1 MDKLYGVIPPIIP
14 PFFESGD
21 LDIKSFESIINY
33 GIEKGI
39 HGIFVMGSC
48 GESSCVSNRQRYS
61 IVKEAKRITSNR
73 VPLFSGVL
81 ETSTNKVIESI
92 KELEQ
97 LGIEYFVV
105 TPAYYLQCTCQ
116 DEILRHVETK

>member
-1 MDKLYGVIPPIIP
+1 
-14 PFFESGD
+14 
-21 LDIKSFESIINY
+21 
-33 GIEKGI
+33 
-39 HGIFVMGSC
+39 MGSC

-73 VPLFSGVL
+73 VPLLSGVL

-105 TPAYYLQCTCQ
+105 TPAYYLKRTCQ
-116 DEILRHVETK
+116 DEILRHVEKK